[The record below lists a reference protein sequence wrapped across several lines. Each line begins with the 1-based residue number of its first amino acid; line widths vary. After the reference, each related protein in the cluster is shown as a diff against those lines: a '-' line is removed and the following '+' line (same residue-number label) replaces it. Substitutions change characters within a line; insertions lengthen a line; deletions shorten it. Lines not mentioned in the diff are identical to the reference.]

1 MLTRLFTY
9 RYILALSLIAGLTIW
24 GQVLTQRQLD
34 KQEND
39 SWLINEAGRQRFRSQ
54 MIVKDVL
61 LLVDAPVASIA
72 QETRTRLN
80 RTLTQWATYHQQLKS
95 GNLTVRHAQS
105 LNSATIQAMFT
116 KLDPHFGA
124 IQQEARR
131 FAQST
136 LSPAEARS
144 AVATILQHDPAFL
157 SQMDSIVQQYE
168 AEASQKIA
176 ALRQTE
182 LLLLAITLLVLVL
195 EAIFIFR
202 PAVRALG
209 QTLGQLTAAQ
219 ETTQS
224 MNHDL
229 QQSNQALQ
237 DAQGKLLRESALR
250 HQQQMNEQVVRMAA
264 LMQGQEEERRRL
276 SHDLHDGLGQML
288 TGLKLLVENV
298 RSVHLLPE
306 KEQRA
311 YANLKDLVIKTIQ
324 ETRQISNNLMPPVL
338 SDFGLEPALRQLV
351 DQKVRQ
357 TGLTIL
363 IESEGEVGR
372 LDPAV
377 EIGLY
382 RIAQEALNN
391 AIRHADA
398 DEIDVLLQI
407 SGDNLLM
414 TISDNGRGVAAA
426 APESILNGHGLHN
439 MRERARLLNGVFRLA
454 SEVDQGTRVI
464 VTIPLGTSPTPD
476 AAVVRR
482 AAVA

>member
-24 GQVLTQRQLD
+24 GQILVHRQLD
-34 KQEND
+34 KQEHD

-54 MIVKDVL
+54 TIVNEAL
-61 LLVDAPVASIA
+61 LLLNAPAADAQAI
-72 QETRTRLN
+72 RTRLSQ
-80 RTLTQWATYHQQLKS
+80 TLAQWTAYHDQLRS
-95 GNLTVRHAQS
+95 GNLTDRHTQRQ
-105 LNSATIQAMFT
+105 NSPTIEARFAT
-116 KLDPHFGA
+116 LEPHFRA
-124 IQQEARR
+124 IQQQAQRLSQPTRSSADARD
-131 FAQST
+131 A
-136 LSPAEARS
+136 LA
-144 AVATILQHDPAFL
+144 ILLQHDAAYSGQL
-157 SQMDSIVQQYE
+157 DAIAAQYA

-176 ALRQTE
+176 SLRQTE
-182 LLLLAITLLVLVL
+182 WLLLAITLLVLIL

-202 PAVRALG
+202 PAVRTLG
-209 QTLGQLTAAQ
+209 QTIDQLTAAQ

-229 QQSNQALQ
+229 QQNNQALQ

-264 LMQGQEEERRRL
+264 LMQGQEDERRRL

-306 KEQRA
+306 KEQRT
-311 YANLKDLVIKTIQ
+311 YANLKELVIKTIQ

-363 IESEGEVGR
+363 LESEGEPGR
-372 LDPAV
+372 LETAA

-382 RIAQEALNN
+382 RIAQEALSN

-398 DEIDVLLQI
+398 DEIDVLLQL
-407 SGDNLLM
+407 SGDNLIM
-414 TISDNGRGVAAA
+414 TISDNGRGVASA

-454 SEVDQGTRVI
+454 SEADRGTRVI